1 MIRRPPDSLL
11 LSKKRERDRI
21 SPTQDISPKFLK
33 ETMMLSR
40 LWNWM
45 QRIVN
50 ELRGIDDKTYEN
62 LIRAELDSNNV
73 DNS

>member
-1 MIRRPPDSLL
+1 
-11 LSKKRERDRI
+11 
-21 SPTQDISPKFLK
+21 
-33 ETMMLSR
+33 
-40 LWNWM
+40 M